1 MNNINIV
8 NNTKQLS
15 RRSKHLWASWNWFV
29 TAARLC
35 WSPKAADGMGEN
47 GKPLSPMALEK
58 KLAIGHQKYV
68 SRKHKN
74 KTKMVMTG
82 DGWGSLVWDHGIR
95 FFSIGSRR
103 PWRDHRMTI
112 LTLIRFLA
120 AFFKLLWWRPCQ
132 RELQP
137 WRPRGTRQKWQK
149 HTRSPS
155 EFIGYDWICNRQW
168 AYINVLHFCI
178 PNVWSFEKGRVDRV
192 LISCQ
197 DFSYSKGALFD
208 TFIAPLAALEKTSV
222 RQF

>member
-8 NNTKQLS
+8 NNTKQLP

-47 GKPLSPMALEK
+47 GKPLSPMALK
-58 KLAIGHQKYV
+58 KTLAIGHQKYV

-95 FFSIGSRR
+95 FFSIDSRR

-137 WRPRGTRQKWQK
+137 WRPREPDRNIPGVHRRSSDIMQQYATYSG
-149 HTRSPS
+149 HTST
-155 EFIGYDWICNRQW
+155 C
-168 AYINVLHFCI
+168 C
-178 PNVWSFEKGRVDRV
+178 
-192 LISCQ
+192 
-197 DFSYSKGALFD
+197 
-208 TFIAPLAALEKTSV
+208 TFASQMSGVSRKAE
-222 RQF
+222 